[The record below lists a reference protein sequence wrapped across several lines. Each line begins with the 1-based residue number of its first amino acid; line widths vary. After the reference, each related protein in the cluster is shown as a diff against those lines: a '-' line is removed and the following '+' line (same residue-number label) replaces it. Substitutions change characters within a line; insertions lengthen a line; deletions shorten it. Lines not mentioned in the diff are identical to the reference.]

1 MTRLAIVVEGE
12 TEFDF
17 VNKILTPYF
26 SKFQITALNMRGG
39 KISVPKIQSEIK
51 NCLHSF
57 DKVSTLVDY
66 YRLKNPDQKNLT
78 ELEAEIKNP
87 PFLKQNTLKEKI
99 IPYIQKYEFESLLF
113 ADKKNIAEVLA
124 LDPMQ
129 KEKLHQISEEP
140 EEINNEN
147 PPSKRLSKIYP
158 RYSKRING
166 VEIIKKIGL
175 NKICE
180 RCPRFAAWIEKLEQL

>member
-180 RCPRFAAWIEKLEQL
+180 KCPRLG

>member
-1 MTRLAIVVEGE
+1 M
-12 TEFDF
+12 
-17 VNKILTPYF
+17 
-26 SKFQITALNMRGG
+26 
-39 KISVPKIQSEIK
+39 
-51 NCLHSF
+51 
-57 DKVSTLVDY
+57 
-66 YRLKNPDQKNLT
+66 
-78 ELEAEIKNP
+78 
-87 PFLKQNTLKEKI
+87 
-99 IPYIQKYEFESLLF
+99 LF